1 MTKATI
7 QLQKKKQTGPTK
19 DGKTS
24 DPTNEDHKVS
34 SRCGEC
40 KKTSV
45 QQLQSETGG
54 LSQLC
59 VCTVC
64 KGEKAKK
71 NERAIVCIIVVLK
84 ILQK

>member
-64 KGEKAKK
+64 KGEQAKK
-71 NERAIVCIIVVLK
+71 K
-84 ILQK
+84 

>member
-40 KKTSV
+40 KKPLCSNYSQKQVVCHNCVYVLYVRGSKPKKMKEQLSV
-45 QQLQSETGG
+45 
-54 LSQLC
+54 
-59 VCTVC
+59 
-64 KGEKAKK
+64 
-71 NERAIVCIIVVLK
+71 
-84 ILQK
+84 